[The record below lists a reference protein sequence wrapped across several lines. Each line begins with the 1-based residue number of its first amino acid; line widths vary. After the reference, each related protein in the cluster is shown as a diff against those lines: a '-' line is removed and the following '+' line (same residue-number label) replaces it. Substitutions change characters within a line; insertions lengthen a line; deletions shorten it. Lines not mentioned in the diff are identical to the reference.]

1 MKKIGIFGLFLV
13 SSASLVAC
21 GNGEEENGNEGA
33 SNGGDTVQVGVAN
46 EEPYGYINIEENEV
60 TGAAPEIA
68 RAVLQ
73 SIGYEDIEGNVAD
86 FGALIQGVSQG
97 QFDIATAAMDIRPER
112 CENGNF
118 GDIEMQYGEGI
129 VVQAG
134 NPLGITSYED
144 IVANPEIRVAVMRG
158 ANQMNYLDSL
168 GINEDQYV
176 QADSIADNMA
186 AVESDN
192 ADVMVATDATAN
204 VAAQNNSSG
213 NVEFV
218 EEFEQPIIEGES
230 VMAYGA
236 AVFPQSD
243 EGDEMR
249 EAYNEGLQELIDSG
263 ELLEILEEFGFTEAN
278 LPPTDITTEDR
289 CNV

>member
-1 MKKIGIFGLFLV
+1 MKKIRIFGLFLV
-13 SSASLVAC
+13 STAALVAC
-21 GNGEEENGNEGA
+21 GNGDDENGGSSSGN
-33 SNGGDTVQVGVAN
+33 DTIQVGVAN
-46 EEPYGYINIEENEV
+46 EEPYGYIDVEANEV

-118 GDIEMQYGEGI
+118 GNIEMQYGEGI
-129 VVQAG
+129 VVKSG
-134 NPLGITSYED
+134 NPLGIMSYDD
-144 IVANPEIRVAVMRG
+144 IVANPDIQVAVMRG
-158 ANQMNYLDSL
+158 ANQMNYLEEL
-168 GINEDQYV
+168 GINSDQFV
-176 QADSIADNMA
+176 EADSIADNMA
-186 AVESDN
+186 AVESGN

-218 EEFEQPIIEGES
+218 EGFEQPIIDGES

-278 LPPTDITTEDR
+278 LPPDDITTEDR
-289 CNV
+289 CEV

>member
-1 MKKIGIFGLFLV
+1 
-13 SSASLVAC
+13 
-21 GNGEEENGNEGA
+21 
-33 SNGGDTVQVGVAN
+33 
-46 EEPYGYINIEENEV
+46 
-60 TGAAPEIA
+60 
-68 RAVLQ
+68 
-73 SIGYEDIEGNVAD
+73 
-86 FGALIQGVSQG
+86 
-97 QFDIATAAMDIRPER
+97 
-112 CENGNF
+112 
-118 GDIEMQYGEGI
+118 
-129 VVQAG
+129 
-134 NPLGITSYED
+134 
-144 IVANPEIRVAVMRG
+144 
-158 ANQMNYLDSL
+158 MNYLDSL